1 MDNKQINFENKMLLG
16 LSLNAYSN
24 SWTPCMAVSG
34 LLSPSH
40 IPYKTS
46 LRPEKDQKSVP
57 ITRPTC
63 DRRTLVLQVFEVL

>member
-1 MDNKQINFENKMLLG
+1 
-16 LSLNAYSN
+16 
-24 SWTPCMAVSG
+24 MAETVSPG
-34 LLSPSH
+34 ATHTVFKKKLYHLSPSH

-63 DRRTLVLQVFEVL
+63 ERRTLVLQVFEVL

>member
-1 MDNKQINFENKMLLG
+1 MYSVQVERAKESKVAAK
-16 LSLNAYSN
+16 LSKETTLKA
-24 SWTPCMAVSG
+24 T
-34 LLSPSH
+34 LSPSH

-63 DRRTLVLQVFEVL
+63 ERRTLVLQVFEVL